1 METKFYLFR
10 QNNSGGYFLRDR
22 KLGVDANML
31 IEANSEV
38 DAEDIFAK
46 IEDEYGEYSFNESCD
61 CCGDRWY
68 SHEPDEVFDDIPTWA
83 LEDRST
89 SIIML
94 SGKVITIREEEDSM
108 NYQDSVD

>member
-10 QNNSGGYFLRDR
+10 QNNSGGYFLRDK

-31 IEANSEV
+31 IEATSEV
-38 DAEDIFAK
+38 GAEDIFQR
-46 IEDEYGEYSFNESCD
+46 IEDSYGMEAFREYCD

-68 SHEPDEVFDDIPTWA
+68 SYESSEVFDDIPTWA

-108 NYQDSVD
+108 RYQDSVD

>member
-1 METKFYLFR
+1 MGTKFYLFR
-10 QNNSGGYFLRDR
+10 QNNSGGYFIRDR

-31 IEANSEV
+31 IEASSEV

-46 IEDEYGEYSFNESCD
+46 IEDEYGMEAFREYCD
-61 CCGDRWY
+61 CCGERWY
-68 SHEPDEVFDDIPTWA
+68 SYESSEIFDDIPTWA

-108 NYQDSVD
+108 RYQDSVD